1 MNAQFIGTKEMLT
14 VINNCVN
21 FNGLEKEKRH
31 DSNTWYIR
39 TSALSNIKSFYEY
52 LYSNATIYL
61 SRKKQN
67 FEEIFSFT
75 DAQRLQ

>member
-1 MNAQFIGTKEMLT
+1 MNAEFVGTKEMLIG
-14 VINNCVN
+14 INNYIN
-21 FNGLEKEKRH
+21 FNGFDKEKRR

-39 TSALSNIKSFYEY
+39 TNALLNIKSFYEY

-61 SRKKQN
+61 SRKKQK

-75 DAQRLQ
+75 DAQRL

>member
-1 MNAQFIGTKEMLT
+1 MLT

-21 FNGLEKEKRH
+21 FNGKKKKKRH

-39 TSALSNIKSFYEY
+39 TSSLSNIKSFYEY

-61 SRKKQN
+61 SRKKQK

-75 DAQRLQ
+75 DAQRL